1 MFIKQPEKPA
11 EQSEEI
17 IYGHEIVYFDSEL

>member
-11 EQSEEI
+11 DQSEVI
-17 IYGHEIVYFDSEL
+17 IYEHEIVYFDSES